1 MNVRTAV
8 MQHRKWRI
16 FVLFIWVQQSQCG
29 NTSNGWACF
38 KRWKVFNV
46 KKTCSRKLFTLVSDL
61 WRAVNSQL
69 DSHKN
74 IQNLGQKH
82 GQLYTSQ
89 TNWNKLEKKNKEE
102 ISYKF
107 LWDNS
112 PQLSI
117 FVTVCWPK
125 IKIIFFFRIFP
136 GMRNVY
142 CILNAKSHNLC
153 GINPK
158 RILFIKSFAIH
169 LLEHNDYCLL
179 SIFILMG
186 KSIST
191 EL

>member
-16 FVLFIWVQQSQCG
+16 SGLFTWVQSLCG
-29 NTSNGWACF
+29 NTSNGWARF
-38 KRWKVFNV
+38 KRLKVFDA
-46 KKTCSRKLFTLVSDL
+46 KKTCSGRLLTLVSNL

-69 DSHKN
+69 YSHKN

-89 TNWNKLEKKNKEE
+89 TNWKKKNKEE

-117 FVTVCWPK
+117 FATVCWPK
-125 IKIIFFFRIFP
+125 LKIAFFFR
-136 GMRNVY
+136 
-142 CILNAKSHNLC
+142 
-153 GINPK
+153 
-158 RILFIKSFAIH
+158 LF
-169 LLEHNDYCLL
+169 
-179 SIFILMG
+179 
-186 KSIST
+186 
-191 EL
+191 